1 MKGRLTAR
9 PTNRRLNMNT
19 TGNLISDITATFAA
33 LALLAY
39 GVVFL
44 ANAANLL

>member
-1 MKGRLTAR
+1 
-9 PTNRRLNMNT
+9 MNN

-33 LALLAY
+33 LALAAY
-39 GVVFL
+39 GMVVV

>member
-1 MKGRLTAR
+1 MQ
-9 PTNRRLNMNT
+9 RRLKMNT

-33 LALLAY
+33 LALAAY
-39 GVVFL
+39 GIVFL

>member
-1 MKGRLTAR
+1 M
-9 PTNRRLNMNT
+9 TN

-33 LALLAY
+33 LALAAY

-44 ANAANLL
+44 ANAAGLI